1 MYLLIHDVINSG
13 STALNGTVNGEQGPG
28 TGTGSHAAANVALL
42 PQHFTGQ
49 LNETTQ
55 NVGFVGT
62 RLKFEPSAALA
73 RLLFHF

>member
-28 TGTGSHAAANVALL
+28 TGSHAAANVALL
-42 PQHFTGQ
+42 PPQHFTGQ

-55 NVGFVGT
+55 KVGFVGT
-62 RLKFEPSAALA
+62 RLKFEPSTALA
-73 RLLFHF
+73 SLLFHF